1 MGAKKLASTA
11 GITVRKRLAVFF
23 LFVSVI
29 MIGLAV
35 RLGYLQFYQSGWLS
49 ENATDQ
55 RIRNIPVEPKRGRIF
70 DRHGRELA
78 ISKSI
83 DSVYAVPAE
92 IENVSE
98 TAADLAAILNLDP
111 EKLTA
116 KLKKRQA
123 FTWVARKITEEQA
136 AQVREKNLSGVGLTE
151 EGERYYPED
160 FAAAHVLGFTGLDS
174 QGLDGVELTYDRYLK
189 GERGSVVVEYD
200 AKGCEIPHALHRY
213 EAPKN
218 GEDLYLTIDLVIQRI
233 VERELDRTMQETQ
246 AKAITMLAM
255 DPYTGEILAMAN
267 RPAYNPNCFADFPA
281 STWRNIA
288 VSNAYEPGSTFKILT
303 TTAALGDGVVSASDR
318 FFDSGGIEV
327 QGRTIHCWKHG
338 GHGSQSFQQVVENSC
353 NTGFVTVG
361 LKLGTERFYRYLRG
375 FGLGT
380 ETGIELPGEAK
391 GIMIGE
397 KKVAPINLA
406 TMAMGQSIA
415 VTPLQLVTA
424 VSAAINGGLHLKPQI
439 AREVRTKDGAL
450 VEAFP
455 TQALNRVVEEPVSDE
470 VKRILESVVK
480 NGSGKNAY
488 IEGYHI
494 GGKTGTAQKVG
505 QGGYMPGKYI
515 ASFIGFTPAD
525 QPQIVMLVVI
535 DEPVGPY
542 YGGQIA
548 APVFRAAMQDILAYL
563 KIPDDGKPETSQQE
577 E

>member
-1 MGAKKLASTA
+1 MASTA

-29 MIGLAV
+29 MIGLAA
-35 RLGYLQFYQSGWLS
+35 RLGYLQFYQSSWLS

-92 IENVSE
+92 IDNVPE
-98 TAADLAAILNLDP
+98 TAADLAAILNLDQ
-111 EKLTA
+111 EKLTL

-123 FTWVARKITEEQA
+123 FTWVARKVTEEQA
-136 AQVREKNLSGVGLTE
+136 AQVKVKNLPGIGLTE
-151 EGERYYPED
+151 EGERYYPQD

-189 GERGSVVVEYD
+189 GRRGNVVIEYD

-213 EAPKN
+213 EAPEN
-218 GEDLYLTIDLVIQRI
+218 GEDLYLTIDLVIQQI

-246 AKAITMLAM
+246 AKAATMLAM

-267 RPAYNPNCFADFPA
+267 RPAYNPNRFAEFPA

-288 VSNAYEPGSTFKILT
+288 ISNAYEPGSTFKILT
-303 TTAALGDGVVSASDR
+303 TAAALGDGVVNASDR

-338 GHGSQSFQQVVENSC
+338 GHGSQNFQQVVENSC

-361 LKLGTERFYRYLRG
+361 LKLGTERFYQYLRG

-391 GIMIGE
+391 GIMINE

-415 VTPLQLVTA
+415 VTPLQLATA
-424 VSAAINGGLHLKPQI
+424 VSAGINGGLHLKPQI
-439 AREVRTKDGAL
+439 AREVRMKDGTL

-455 TQALNRVVEEPVSDE
+455 TQALNRVVEEAVSNE
-470 VKRILESVVK
+470 AKRILESVVTH
-480 NGSGKNAY
+480 GSGKNAY
-488 IEGYHI
+488 IEGYRI

-515 ASFIGFTPAD
+515 ASFIGFAPAD

-563 KIPDDGKPETSQQE
+563 KIPDDGKPEASQQAE
-577 E
+577 SD